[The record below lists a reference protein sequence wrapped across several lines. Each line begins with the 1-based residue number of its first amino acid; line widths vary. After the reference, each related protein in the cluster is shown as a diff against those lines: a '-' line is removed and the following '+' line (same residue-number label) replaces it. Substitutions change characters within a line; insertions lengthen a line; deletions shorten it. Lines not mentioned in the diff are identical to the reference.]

1 MDYFYP
7 EYIKNRENPFV
18 VIAFAKSMKIVM
30 NVLSTVNVR
39 KVSIVRQRKKN
50 VYLLYVEMG
59 FVNLL
64 KLMKT
69 VVTIVDA

>member
-1 MDYFYP
+1 M
-7 EYIKNRENPFV
+7 EYIKNRENLFV

-69 VVTIVDA
+69 MPEYHC